1 MMKRLGEGWK
11 SSSKEK
17 EKDKS
22 SYFMRPELVVVGH
35 AMEEIIR
42 FPHRTVGPVLG
53 GVAAYFSVIAA
64 KLGVRTGIVTKIGTD
79 MPRHLLDPLYEA
91 GVDTRGIK
99 IEGSESR
106 HSLLIYDESGNKTM
120 EYPKKGKPITFQD
133 IPEEYFTA
141 DIVYIAPEEEE
152 IPFSVVEKLSSLKK
166 KLAVDLGG
174 YGGAHCSEHTGKSQ
188 DKLLRQILPYF
199 HIAKLSR
206 EDCQYLFP
214 NISFIA
220 EKIAKILVD
229 WGVRVGIV
237 TLAEEGAVIATSND
251 VFMIPTFTCRPI
263 DCTGAGDAFAAGF
276 LFSYYKEKNVKKAG
290 LFASATSS
298 LVIERTGGIA
308 LERMPFLSEVKER
321 VSKCQENISCKEKLL

>member
-1 MMKRLGEGWK
+1 MK
-11 SSSKEK
+11 
-17 EKDKS
+17 
-22 SYFMRPELVVVGH
+22 PELVVVGH
-35 AMEEIIR
+35 VMEEIIR
-42 FPHRTVGPVLG
+42 FPHRTVGPFLG
-53 GVAAYFSVIAA
+53 GVAAYFSVIAT
-64 KLGVRTGIVTKIGTD
+64 KLGARTGIVTKIGTD
-79 MPRHLLDPLYEA
+79 MPRHLFDPLYEA

-99 IEGSESR
+99 TEGSESR

-120 EYPKKGKPITFQD
+120 QYPQKGKPITFQD

-141 DIVYIAPEEEE
+141 DIIYIAPEEEE
-152 IPFSVVEKLSSLKK
+152 IPFSVIERLSSLEK

-199 HIAKLSR
+199 YIAKLSR

-220 EKIAKILVD
+220 EKMAKILVE
-229 WGVRVGIV
+229 WGAKVGIV
-237 TLAEEGAVIATSND
+237 TLAEKGAVIATHND
-251 VFMIPTFTCRPI
+251 VFMIPVFTQSPL

-276 LFSYYKEKNVKKAG
+276 LFSYHQEKNVKKAG
-290 LFASATSS
+290 LFATATSS
-298 LVIERTGGIA
+298 LVIEKTGGIA

-321 VSKCQENISCKEKLL
+321 VSEFPENISL